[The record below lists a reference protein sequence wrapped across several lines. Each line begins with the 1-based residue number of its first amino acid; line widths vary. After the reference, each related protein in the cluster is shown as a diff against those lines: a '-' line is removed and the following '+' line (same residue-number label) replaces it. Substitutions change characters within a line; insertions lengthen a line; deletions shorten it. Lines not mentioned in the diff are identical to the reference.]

1 MMLPGWDVD
10 GNQFDLQIAA
20 GGAGAFNVCA
30 GSAGSMFSGGGCG
43 SRELLKRIFQDGFV
57 GRFGRGSTGND
68 AQVCRWCPLSPHR
81 RRSVNQCY
89 QFIRHNGVL

>member
-30 GSAGSMFSGGGCG
+30 GSAGSMFSGGGVAV
-43 SRELLKRIFQDGFV
+43 E
-57 GRFGRGSTGND
+57 RFRK
-68 AQVCRWCPLSPHR
+68 A
-81 RRSVNQCY
+81 
-89 QFIRHNGVL
+89 